1 LLSWAPEIAW
11 SARMDPIIGDM
22 YAADLQAGFLE
33 TLNSLADLGVTPQEA
48 LLIFQNRLRAG
59 HRTYVAR
66 IEQRVVGTATLLVEK
81 KFIQRGALV
90 GHIEDL
96 AVHRDRQRQ
105 GIGTALV
112 KHLLQE
118 AKQLGCR
125 RIVLD
130 CREELVPFFARL
142 GCQAHDVGLRID
154 F

>member
-1 LLSWAPEIAW
+1 
-11 SARMDPIIGDM
+11 MDPIIGDM

-33 TLNSLADLGVTPQEA
+33 TLNGLADLGVTPQEA

-81 KFIQRGALV
+81 KFIQRGGLV

-96 AVHRDRQRQ
+96 AVHKDHQRK

-112 KHLLQE
+112 KHLTAE
-118 AKQLGCR
+118 AKKLGCC

-130 CREELVPFFARL
+130 CCENVVPFFERL
-142 GCQAHDVGLRID
+142 GCRRQDVGLRLD
-154 F
+154 L